1 MSNAKAASTFDWTRY
16 HKLPEIEAWLDGVLD
31 AYPDVTEGFEVGKS
45 YEGRT
50 IRGLKISY
58 KSGNPGVFIESNIHA
73 NEWITS
79 ATCTWFINELLSSD
93 DKQVRDM
100 AENHDWYIVPL
111 LNVDGFV
118 YSHEKVSFLRD
129 LSYFRSLMYCY
140 LFQLRIVSGARQ
152 GNLQLIPA
160 ALASIPIGILIRI
173 GWKTTAPRRIP
184 VVQDMVGQHRIPNQ
198 R

>member
-1 MSNAKAASTFDWTRY
+1 MSNTKAASTFGWTRY
-16 HKLPEIEAWLDGVLD
+16 HKLPEIEGWLDGVLD

-50 IRGLKISY
+50 IRGVKISY

-79 ATCTWFINELLSSD
+79 ATCTWFINELLSSE
-93 DKQVRDM
+93 DKQVREM

-118 YSHEKVSFLRD
+118 YSHEKVSFACV
-129 LSYFRSLMYCY
+129 LSIFELLYIVIYFNLGSSL
-140 LFQLRIVSGARQ
+140 A
-152 GNLQLIPA
+152 
-160 ALASIPIGILIRI
+160 
-173 GWKTTAPRRIP
+173 
-184 VVQDMVGQHRIPNQ
+184 QDKATFS
-198 R
+198 